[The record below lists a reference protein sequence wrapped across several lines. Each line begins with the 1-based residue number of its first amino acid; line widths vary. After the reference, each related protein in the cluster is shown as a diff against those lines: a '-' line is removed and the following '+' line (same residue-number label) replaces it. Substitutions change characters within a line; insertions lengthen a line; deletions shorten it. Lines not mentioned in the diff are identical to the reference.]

1 METGPSG
8 SRFHIVA
15 SREKLSEKAGF
26 KISCSDC
33 SFCTY
38 DMKPENRSIAINHD
52 TCDTGRKCIQVCPA
66 GIFVQEK
73 KEPIGVAH
81 PENCIVCGHC
91 VSLPDRFAQAQ
102 RFSAGNYPSHRL
114 FPDAVA
120 RTGDAAHQIPAIQPR
135 PEFQSGTPGKT
146 GKNHRGRPIR
156 THRIRPAAGFLY
168 RHRRSRN
175 SGKSATSPSA
185 YSMGLPEN

>member
-33 SFCTY
+33 SSCTY
-38 DMKPENRSIAINHD
+38 GMKPENRSIAINHD

-73 KEPIGVAH
+73 KKEPIGVAH

-102 RFSAGNYPSHRL
+102 RWVWIIWRKRPPGICRPHSTNWAGFIMTGKSSGGISKNPS
-114 FPDAVA
+114 
-120 RTGDAAHQIPAIQPR
+120 
-135 PEFQSGTPGKT
+135 SGTARE
-146 GKNHRGRPIR
+146 H
-156 THRIRPAAGFLY
+156 
-168 RHRRSRN
+168 SR
-175 SGKSATSPSA
+175 
-185 YSMGLPEN
+185 EIQ